1 MPVSIRCIQC
11 GAPWEVPPSR
21 RKRSRF
27 CTRRCYAAWLS
38 ENRSGENHHMHGKR
52 HSAAAIEKMSKA
64 QRARGLVGPKASTW
78 KGGRFKSRGYT
89 MLAVSALSPEDRALA
104 APMVARGHGYVPEHR
119 LVMARRL
126 GRPLRVEEV
135 VHHLNGRK
143 SDNRL
148 ENLELTD
155 AAEHKRDHASVV
167 AALRQARATIDDL
180 RSALQSRTCPR
191 CGANTSSNPGG

>member
-1 MPVSIRCIQC
+1 MPVSIRCVQC

-89 MLAVSALSPEDRALA
+89 MLAASALSAEALLLA
-104 APMVARGHGYVPEHR
+104 APMIAAGRAYVPEHR

-126 GRPLRVEEV
+126 GRPLRSTEI

-143 SDNRL
+143 SDNRP

-155 AAEHKRDHASVV
+155 AAEHKRDHSTVV
-167 AALRQARATIDDL
+167 EALRAAKAEIDDL
-180 RSALQSRTCPR
+180 RSALQNRMCLK
-191 CGANTSSNPGG
+191 CGASTSSNPGE